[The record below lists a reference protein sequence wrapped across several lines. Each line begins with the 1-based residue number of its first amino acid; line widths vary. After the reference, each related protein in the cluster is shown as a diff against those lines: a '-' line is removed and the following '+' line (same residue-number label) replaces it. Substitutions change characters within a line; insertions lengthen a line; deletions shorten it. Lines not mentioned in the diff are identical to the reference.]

1 MTDPNDPLKD
11 GLTPADYDE
20 YGDEPTSGQQQGA
33 PDKAS
38 KDEPGDEPNAGE
50 SPLG

>member
-11 GLTPADYDE
+11 GLTPPDYDE
-20 YGDEPTSGQQQGA
+20 YGNAPESDES
-33 PDKAS
+33 
-38 KDEPGDEPNAGE
+38 EPEEHVEPKDEPNAGE

>member
-11 GLTPADYDE
+11 GLTPKDYDE
-20 YGDEPTSGQQQGA
+20 YGDMPQQEGSQKPKPEAEP
-33 PDKAS
+33 K
-38 KDEPGDEPNAGE
+38 DEPNAGD

>member
-20 YGDEPTSGQQQGA
+20 YGDEPASGQEPDA
-33 PDKAS
+33 PDNSSTDAPK
-38 KDEPGDEPNAGE
+38 DEPNAGE